1 VLAIGCTGGIGAGK
15 SSVAS
20 RLGSRGAVVLDADGL
35 ARDALAPG
43 SAGVDLV
50 RSRFGDGVFL
60 ADGALDRRALA
71 DVIFGDA
78 GARVDLEGIVH
89 PYVESRIRD
98 ALTEYAGS
106 DQVVVVDVALLAERG
121 GRARYGLDGVIV
133 VDADET
139 TCLER
144 LRRDRGMDESH
155 ARLRMSAQ
163 MDRFERLGVADFVV
177 LNIGSLAELD
187 AMVAEA
193 WSWILRLR
201 QELGR

>member
-1 VLAIGCTGGIGAGK
+1 MLAIGCTGGIGAGK

-20 RLGSRGAVVLDADGL
+20 RLGSRGAIVLDADGF
-35 ARDALAPG
+35 AREALATG
-43 SAGVDLV
+43 SDGLGPV
-50 RSRFGDGVFL
+50 RSRFGDGVF
-60 ADGALDRRALA
+60 ASDGSLDRGALA
-71 DVIFGDA
+71 DVVFSDP
-78 GARVDLEGIVH
+78 GARSDLEAIVH

-98 ALTEYAGS
+98 VLTEYAGS
-106 DQVVVVDVALLAERG
+106 DQIVVVDVALLAERG

-133 VDADET
+133 VDADEA

-144 LRRDRGMDESH
+144 LLRDRDMDEAH

-163 MDRFERLGVADFVV
+163 MDRFERLVVADFVV

-201 QELGR
+201 DELGR

>member
-20 RLGSRGAVVLDADGL
+20 RLGSRGAIVVDADEL
-35 ARDALAPG
+35 SREALASG
-43 SAGVDLV
+43 SVGLELV
-50 RSRFGDGVFL
+50 VARFGGGVLQGDGS
-60 ADGALDRRALA
+60 LDRRALA
-71 DVIFGDA
+71 AIVFADT
-78 GARVDLEGIVH
+78 GARTDLEAIVH
-89 PYVESRIRD
+89 PFVEDRIRD
-98 ALTEYAGS
+98 VLTEHAGG

-121 GRARYGLDGVIV
+121 GRARYALDGVIV
-133 VDADET
+133 VDADAET
-139 TCLER
+139 CIER
-144 LRRDRGMDESH
+144 LMRDRDMDETH
-155 ARLRMSAQ
+155 ARLRMSTQ

-201 QELGR
+201 EELGR

>member
-15 SSVAS
+15 SSVTS
-20 RLGSRGAVVLDADGL
+20 RLGSRGAIVVDADDFS
-35 ARDALAPG
+35 RQALAAGSPG
-43 SAGVDLV
+43 ADLV
-50 RSRFGDGVFL
+50 RSRFGDAVFSS
-60 ADGALDRRALA
+60 DGTLDRRALA
-71 DVIFGDA
+71 DVVFADA
-78 GARVDLEGIVH
+78 GARVDLERIVH

-98 ALTEYAGS
+98 VLTEYAGS

-133 VDADET
+133 VDADEQ

-144 LRRDRGMDESH
+144 LIRDRGMDEAH
-155 ARLRMSAQ
+155 ARLRMGAQ
-163 MDRFERLGVADFVV
+163 MDRFERLAVADFVV

-187 AMVAEA
+187 AMVAES

-201 QELGR
+201 EELGR

>member
-20 RLGSRGAVVLDADGL
+20 RLGSRGAVVVDADRL

-60 ADGALDRRALA
+60 ADGALDRKALA
-71 DVIFGDA
+71 EVVFADA
-78 GARVDLEGIVH
+78 DARGELEAIVH
-89 PYVESRIRD
+89 PYVEGRIRD
-98 ALTEYAGS
+98 VLTEYAGS
-106 DQVVVVDVALLAERG
+106 DHVVVVDVALLAERG

-139 TCLER
+139 ICLER
-144 LRRDRGMDESH
+144 LLRDRGMDEAH

-187 AMVAEA
+187 AMVTEA
-193 WSWILRLR
+193 WSWIMRLR
-201 QELGR
+201 EDLGR

>member
-1 VLAIGCTGGIGAGK
+1 
-15 SSVAS
+15 
-20 RLGSRGAVVLDADGL
+20 VVFAE
-35 ARDALAPG
+35 P
-43 SAGVDLV
+43 
-50 RSRFGDGVFL
+50 
-60 ADGALDRRALA
+60 
-71 DVIFGDA
+71 
-78 GARVDLEGIVH
+78 GARSDLEAIVH

-98 ALTEYAGS
+98 VLTEYAGS
-106 DQVVVVDVALLAERG
+106 DQIVVVDVALLAERG

-133 VDADET
+133 VDADEA

-144 LRRDRGMDESH
+144 LLRDRDMDEAH

-193 WSWILRLR
+193 WSWMLGLRD
-201 QELGR
+201 ELGR

>member
-20 RLGSRGAVVLDADGL
+20 RLGSRGAIVVDADEIS
-35 ARDALAPG
+35 RDALSPG
-43 SAGVDLV
+43 SVGLDLV
-50 RSRFGDGVFL
+50 RSRFGDDVV
-60 ADGALDRRALA
+60 ATDGSLDRRVLA
-71 DVIFGDA
+71 DIVFADA
-78 GARVDLEGIVH
+78 GARTDLEAIVH
-89 PYVESRIRD
+89 PYVEGRIRD
-98 ALTEYAGS
+98 VLTEYAGS

-121 GRARYGLDGVIV
+121 GRARYALDGVIV
-133 VDADET
+133 VDADEE
-139 TCLER
+139 TCLTR
-144 LRRDRGMDESH
+144 LIRDRDMDEAH

-163 MDRFERLGVADFVV
+163 MDRFDRLGIADFVV

-201 QELGR
+201 EELGR